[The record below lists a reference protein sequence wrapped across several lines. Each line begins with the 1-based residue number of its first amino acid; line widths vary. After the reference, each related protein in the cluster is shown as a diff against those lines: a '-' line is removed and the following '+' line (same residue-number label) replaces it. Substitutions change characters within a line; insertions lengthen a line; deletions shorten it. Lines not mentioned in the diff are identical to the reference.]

1 MSGVR
6 EAAVVAPTD
15 GGGASLTAYIVAPHR
30 TVDELDVRNTLR
42 LTLPDYMIP
51 SAIATVEKLPR
62 TANGKLDRRALA
74 ARRADPARPR
84 SPGIE
89 ARTEL
94 EAQILTIWRDLL
106 RRRDVGGHSLLLAQV
121 QSEMQRTLGREWPLV
136 RMLEYPTIAAFAQYL
151 EQGTDEHVTAAAT
164 RRSQGRRA
172 ALLKR
177 RSAASVARV

>member
-1 MSGVR
+1 MFRPVR
-6 EAAVVAPTD
+6 VHLVV
-15 GGGASLTAYIVAPHR
+15 
-30 TVDELDVRNTLR
+30 
-42 LTLPDYMIP
+42 
-51 SAIATVEKLPR
+51 
-62 TANGKLDRRALA
+62 GKPLVPAW
-74 ARRADPARPR
+74 DPAEGRP
-84 SPGIE
+84 P
-89 ARTEL
+89 
-94 EAQILTIWRDLL
+94 
-106 RRRDVGGHSLLLAQV
+106 RRVVHALSEEV